1 MLLLYKNPFIHGSLL
16 IKKEVLNN
24 IGNYNESFYF
34 AQDFKLMKDLID
46 EKYKVGILNKVLYK
60 LNMENNI
67 STIYADEQK
76 YFADCA
82 KKGVLPIGRD

>member
-1 MLLLYKNPFIHGSLL
+1 MLYKNPFIHGTLL
-16 IKKEVLNN
+16 INKEVLNR
-24 IGNYNESFYF
+24 IGNYNENFYF

-46 EKYKVGILNKVLYK
+46 KKYEVGILNKVLYK

-67 STIYADEQK
+67 SNLKTDEQQ

-82 KKGVLPIGRD
+82 RKGVLPIGRN